1 MTGWLLLFTL
11 LILGGVLS
19 TLGDRLGS
27 RLGKARLTL
36 FNLRPRRTAIVITVI
51 TGSLIS
57 ALSLGLML
65 LVSRQLRVG
74 LFELNDL
81 QTRLRMSR
89 TALALSREAQI
100 NAEKELVPLQLQRK
114 KLLRR
119 IQDGEKELKQLES
132 NLIALRRGEVV
143 VSSGQPLATATV
155 KLANPNQA
163 KRVIDRMLQEANR
176 DAFLR
181 LHPGKKPD
189 RQILLVPRSDI
200 QRLEEMLKKEGV
212 WVVNFRSAAN
222 VLRGERLVYAFPEVR
237 KNITIAR
244 KGEVIAQTSIET
256 NERSSEAIRNR
267 LKLLL
272 ASTFA
277 EVKRRGSMSS
287 GVQFDP
293 NQMNELGTAM
303 LQRSVGRVPL
313 EAVSLRDSNT
323 ADPVAVLLKVA
334 VGPTSDLDLDEDK

>member
-1 MTGWLLLFTL
+1 MTGWLLIFTL

-27 RLGKARLTL
+27 RLGKARLTI
-36 FNLRPRRTAIVITVI
+36 FNLRPRRTAIFITVI

-81 QTRLRMSR
+81 QAKLSTSR
-89 TALALSREAQI
+89 SSLVLSRQAQI
-100 NAEKELVPLQLQRK
+100 NAEKALVPLQLQRT

-119 IQDGEKELKQLES
+119 IKDGEKELKQLES
-132 NLIALRRGEVV
+132 NLIAFRRGEVV
-143 VSSGQPLATATV
+143 LSSGQPLASATI
-155 KLANPNQA
+155 KLDSPDQA
-163 KRVIDRMLQEANR
+163 KERIDRLLQEANL

-181 LHPGKKPD
+181 VHPGKKPN
-189 RQILLVPRSDI
+189 RQILLVPRNDI
-200 QRLEEMLKKEGV
+200 RLLEEMIKKEGV

-222 VLRGERLVYAFPEVR
+222 VLRGEKLVYAFPEVR
-237 KNITIAR
+237 KNISIAT
-244 KGEVIAQTSIET
+244 KGEVLAKTSIET

-277 EVKRRGSMSS
+277 EVKRRGSMTT
-287 GVQFDP
+287 GLQFDP
-293 NQMNELGTAM
+293 NIINALGNAM
-303 LQRSVGRVPL
+303 LQRSIGRVPL
-313 EAVSLRDSNT
+313 EAVSLLDSDT
-323 ADPVAVLLKVA
+323 ADPVAVLIKVA
-334 VGPTSDLDLDEDK
+334 GGGSDVILDREK